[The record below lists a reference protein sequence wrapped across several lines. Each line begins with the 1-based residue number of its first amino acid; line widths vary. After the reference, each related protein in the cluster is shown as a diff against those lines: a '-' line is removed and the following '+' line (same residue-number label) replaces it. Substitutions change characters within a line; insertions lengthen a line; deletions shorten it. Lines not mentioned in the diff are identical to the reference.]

1 MERIKAWRDA
11 FCSLALTVSGRLGE
25 GRGRGAAATAVL
37 PGRPPG
43 GNYLHLQGEV
53 RLGLL
58 YTLRLLLQAPSAYG
72 NDTSRN
78 AGVLIRRMSQKQRN
92 ESYSLSLRGPP
103 FTDISCGFSLTLSLT
118 HSKGKKKK
126 IKKAGFTLGWG
137 GGDAENEKKR
147 AGEKGEAETSSTFY
161 STSSGRS
168 PRLSAKQGVCFATDF
183 YLFVCF

>member
-118 HSKGKKKK
+118 HS
-126 IKKAGFTLGWG
+126 
-137 GGDAENEKKR
+137 
-147 AGEKGEAETSSTFY
+147 
-161 STSSGRS
+161 SGRS